1 MKLNFPPT
9 ITILRPGNS
18 AMAAVATILGF
29 FISSGK
35 FILIPQLIIGA
46 ITVFL
51 ISGAGMAIN
60 DYFYRKTDAKKK
72 TTSNPIVI
80 GTLDARFVYNY
91 SIILFLIGMFIPIF
105 INTVAFATAAIASL
119 LLFIYAAKP
128 QFKITG
134 NFVVASLTGASLIY
148 GGIIFGQ
155 ITAPL
160 ILIAACAFFANL
172 GREITKDLEDLKAD
186 KESKKTLAML
196 SSKKEIIATATV
208 FYAMAIGFSIIPIIF
223 NLFNNFFIY
232 SIMIADAG
240 FLYTIYLLINSKNQ
254 SNLSKSS
261 KFSKISMLVA
271 LIAFLIG
278 AVI

>member
-60 DYFYRKTDAKKK
+60 DYFDRKTDAKKK

-240 FLYTIYLLINSKNQ
+240 FLYTVYLLINSKNQ
-254 SNLSKSS
+254 ANLSKSS

-278 AVI
+278 AVF